1 MTLEELIEI
10 GMKVPAEERKKLKVM
25 VMVENHL
32 KPGMFAFKEAC
43 ACDTGVSELGAAEDG
58 EVGGESVFVVLPHGS
73 GVPEDELD
81 NEENKSPE
89 LN

>member
-1 MTLEELIEI
+1 MTAKEL
-10 GMKVPAEERKKLKVM
+10 KVLLANVPDEMQVM

-32 KPGMFAFKEAC
+32 KPGMFAFAPAC
-43 ACDTGVSELGAAEDG
+43 TCDTGVSTLGASEDG
-58 EVGGESVFVVLPHGS
+58 TGGGEEVFLVLPHGS
-73 GVPEDELD
+73 GVPEDEMD

>member
-1 MTLEELIEI
+1 MTVKELKELLA
-10 GMKVPAEERKKLKVM
+10 KAPDNLPVM

-32 KPGMFAFKEAC
+32 KPGMFAFAEAC
-43 ACDTGVSELGAAEDG
+43 SCDTGVSELGPAEDG
-58 EVGGESVFVVLPHGS
+58 TGGGESVFMVLPHGS

-81 NEENKSPE
+81 NEENQSPE

>member
-1 MTLEELIEI
+1 MSVKQLRELL
-10 GMKVPAEERKKLKVM
+10 AEAPDDMPVM

-32 KPGMFAFKEAC
+32 QPGMFAFAEAC
-43 ACDTGVSELGAAEDG
+43 VGETGISQLGAIEGSETD
-58 EVGGESVFVVLPHGS
+58 EMTVFLVLPHGA

-81 NEENKSPE
+81 NGENTIPE